1 MRNLLVAVAAA
12 SAVGMMANTA
22 SASLIVQTGVVG
34 SFVDDNVIN
43 NPCNGN
49 ITGPALTIQGC
60 LNTNHNKLVDLTSD
74 ENITFDAGGQ
84 AKIVPVDG
92 LFSQLQISFD
102 DGTLFQTLI
111 LKRQRND
118 SVLRRSG

>member
-1 MRNLLVAVAAA
+1 VAVAAA

-92 LFSQLQISFD
+92 LFRVC
-102 DGTLFQTLI
+102 TH
-111 LKRQRND
+111 
-118 SVLRRSG
+118 SGH